1 MRCHDAKLLLAA
13 RRNGDLSQE
22 DTPAL
27 QEHVQQCPT
36 CRAFERR
43 QSKVDSLF
51 RDAAPF
57 VPCTISTD
65 RIMHAIQQQQRITQQ
80 LEDLRGQQRSR
91 MARVGIFGTA
101 FIATTVFMLSCLPLL
116 AFVLLLTQ
124 PGLADKALALLSD
137 IIDILLVL
145 GQYIQTG
152 LALVTYNN
160 WLLLGVAFAVVV
172 MFGLWLRLMRYPQE
186 A

>member
-13 RRNGDLSQE
+13 QRNGNLPAADAQ
-22 DTPAL
+22 AL
-27 QEHVQQCPT
+27 QEHVQQCPA
-36 CRAFERR
+36 CRAFRRR
-43 QSKVDSLF
+43 QSQVDTLF

-65 RIMHAIQQQQRITQQ
+65 RIMRAIEQRQRISRQ
-80 LEDLRGQQRSR
+80 LEDLRGQQQSR
-91 MARVGIFGTA
+91 MARVGVAGTA
-101 FIATTVFMLSCLPLL
+101 LVAVAVFALSCIPLL

-124 PGLADKALALLSD
+124 PGLADKTLALLSGA
-137 IIDILLVL
+137 IDMLLVL
-145 GQYIQTG
+145 GQYLQTG

>member
-13 RRNGDLSQE
+13 RRNGDLSEE
-22 DTPAL
+22 DAPAL

-43 QSKVDSLF
+43 QGKVESLF

-65 RIMHAIQQQQRITQQ
+65 RIMRAIQQQQRITQQ

-91 MARVGIFGTA
+91 MARMGVAGTA
-101 FIATTVFMLSCLPLL
+101 LIAATIFTLSCLPLL
-116 AFVLLLTQ
+116 AFVLLLVQ
-124 PGLADKALALLSD
+124 PGLVDKTLALLSD

-145 GQYIQTG
+145 GQYIQAV